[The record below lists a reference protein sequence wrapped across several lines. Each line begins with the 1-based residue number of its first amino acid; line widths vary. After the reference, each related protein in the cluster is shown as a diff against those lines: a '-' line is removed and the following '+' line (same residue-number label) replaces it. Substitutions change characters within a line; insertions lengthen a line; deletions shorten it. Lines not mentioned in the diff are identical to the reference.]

1 MRVESILFL
10 SMGMCIL
17 GLGGLGVYLLAR
29 RKAGLFSTYGSKAK
43 STPAA
48 SVDRTQDDSEY
59 QVSYAPPQFEW
70 SGNST
75 GSLPVKTLT
84 YNQYECMEDAR
95 YGFRIVGLPPSERN
109 LPQPHKTRAHG
120 LKTVASLSKH
130 GFLQADAEGGYT
142 ITDLGLNAL
151 AVCSVRY

>member
-1 MRVESILFL
+1 MQVESIVFF
-10 SMGMCIL
+10 SMAMGVL
-17 GLGGLGVYLLAR
+17 GFGGLGIYRLAR
-29 RKAGLFSTYGSKAK
+29 RKAGFSSRAGSAAK
-43 STPAA
+43 SAA
-48 SVDRTQDDSEY
+48 ADVHRAPDDSQY

>member
-1 MRVESILFL
+1 LQLEFIVLL
-10 SMGMCIL
+10 SMGMGVL
-17 GLGGLGVYLLAR
+17 GLGGLGVYRLAR
-29 RKAGLFSTYGSKAK
+29 RKAGLFSNYGAKA
-43 STPAA
+43 TPAA

>member
-1 MRVESILFL
+1 MEFTVLFL
-10 SMGMCIL
+10 IGL
-17 GLGGLGVYLLAR
+17 GALGFGGLGIYYLAR
-29 RKAGLFSTYGSKAK
+29 RKRAFS
-43 STPAA
+43 PAPA
-48 SVDRTQDDSEY
+48 PPTHTAPVKVSDHTSETSGY

-70 SGNST
+70 SGNSS
-75 GSLPVKTLT
+75 GILPVKTLT

-130 GFLQADAEGGYT
+130 GFLQADPAGGYV

>member
-1 MRVESILFL
+1 MKVSDH
-10 SMGMCIL
+10 
-17 GLGGLGVYLLAR
+17 
-29 RKAGLFSTYGSKAK
+29 T
-43 STPAA
+43 
-48 SVDRTQDDSEY
+48 SETSGY

-70 SGNST
+70 SGNSS
-75 GSLPVKTLT
+75 GILPVKTLT

-130 GFLQADAEGGYT
+130 GFLQADPAGGYV

>member
-1 MRVESILFL
+1 MKAEFIVLFL
-10 SMGMCIL
+10 MGIGAL
-17 GLGGLGVYLLAR
+17 GFGGLGMYRLAR
-29 RKAGLFSTYGSKAK
+29 RKSASSP
-43 STPAA
+43 TPAPVTKPA
-48 SVDRTQDDSEY
+48 STNIAANAPQESEY

-130 GFLQADAEGGYT
+130 GFLRADPQGGYVV
-142 ITDLGLNAL
+142 TDLGLNAL